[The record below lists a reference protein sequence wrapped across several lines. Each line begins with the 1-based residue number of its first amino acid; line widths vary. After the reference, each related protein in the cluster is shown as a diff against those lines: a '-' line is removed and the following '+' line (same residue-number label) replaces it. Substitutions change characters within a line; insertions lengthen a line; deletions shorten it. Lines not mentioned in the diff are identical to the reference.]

1 MWKNSAEIIGVNS
14 KKVHLCCFNFCF
26 VLFCFVFDS
35 SKRFDVVLIWW

>member
-14 KKVHLCCFNFCF
+14 KKVHLCCFNFF
-26 VLFCFVFDS
+26 FLFFFDS